1 MNIDKI
7 DSVVQNI
14 IQYKYRINNN
24 NKLVNVSYG
33 IDDNYGRCAATSI
46 ASICINNLDYDF
58 NFYIIAAGLSER
70 TKNNIK
76 LLAKS
81 FSINIIIYEI
91 DKKFFEKLPIKAHIP
106 ISTYFRLIL
115 PILLKDSVDKLYYID
130 ADVVCLK
137 NAGKL
142 FDFELKDNIVAAVP
156 DINRIANNRIKI
168 LKLKKH
174 IYFNAGVLVINV
186 KKWNEFNILDK
197 CLNILRDNP
206 EIFTYQDQDALNV
219 ILTGK
224 IKYLDRKFNCIN
236 IYDMDSFEDIIL
248 LHFANQPKPWNK
260 LWYLNIMCNKFT
272 KNIYSHYEKKTAWK
286 DYKLI
291 DNNKIKDILKWYL
304 KKVLFKLNM
313 I

>member
-137 NAGKL
+137 NARE
-142 FDFELKDNIVAAVP
+142 FFEIDLGNDIIGAVP
-156 DINRIANNRIKI
+156 DIDKTANKRILALD
-168 LKLKKH
+168 LKEH
-174 IYFNAGVLVINV
+174 IYFNAGVLIINV
-186 KKWNEFNILDK
+186 KRWNDFNVLEK
-197 CLNILRDNP
+197 CLNKLNEDP
-206 EIFTYQDQDALNV
+206 KKFLYQDQDALNLV
-219 ILTGK
+219 LTKK
-224 IKYLDRKFNCIN
+224 IKYLSKNFNCISVSN
-236 IYDMDSFEDIIL
+236 INFFDIVL
-248 LHFANQPKPWNK
+248 LHFANQPKPWNIK
-260 LWYLNIMCNKFT
+260 WNLNIMYNSFT
-272 KNIYSHYEKKTAWK
+272 KNLYSYYEEKTPWK
-286 DYKLI
+286 NCKLLN
-291 DNNKIKDILKWYL
+291 NNKIKDILKWYL
-304 KKVLFKLNM
+304 KRILFKINN
-313 I
+313 